1 MYDKPEMTG
10 MDMSMVFA
18 ALADPTRLALI
29 ETLSDGESR
38 SIVVLSQNGSIT
50 RQAVTKH
57 LSVLEQANLV
67 EREKVGRESRFRLH
81 PAPLIDARLSRN
93 RFQPVGRRTPAP
105 APVCRRLEHFQQK
118 CAAVLREANATK
130 QILRTPT

>member
-1 MYDKPEMTG
+1 MNDSPAVSGTN
-10 MDMSMVFA
+10 MSAVFA

-81 PAPLIDARLSRN
+81 PAPLVDARAYLATVSSQWDDALQRLR
-93 RFQPVGRRTPAP
+93 RFV
-105 APVCRRLEHFQQK
+105 ED
-118 CAAVLREANATK
+118 
-130 QILRTPT
+130 

>member
-1 MYDKPEMTG
+1 MNDSPSVSGTN
-10 MDMSMVFA
+10 MSAVFA

-38 SIVVLSQNGSIT
+38 SIVALSQNGSIT

-57 LSVLEQANLV
+57 LMVLEEAKLV

-81 PAPLIDARLSRN
+81 PAPLVDARAYLATVSA
-93 RFQPVGRRTPAP
+93 QWDDALQ
-105 APVCRRLEHFQQK
+105 RLRQYVED
-118 CAAVLREANATK
+118 
-130 QILRTPT
+130 

>member
-1 MYDKPEMTG
+1 MTG
-10 MDMSMVFA
+10 TDMSMVFA

-57 LSVLEQANLV
+57 LSVLEQAKLV

-81 PAPLIDARLSRN
+81 PAPLVDARAYLATVSSQWDNALHRLR
-93 RFQPVGRRTPAP
+93 RFV
-105 APVCRRLEHFQQK
+105 ED
-118 CAAVLREANATK
+118 
-130 QILRTPT
+130 

>member
-1 MYDKPEMTG
+1 MNESPASHAMKISAIFG
-10 MDMSMVFA
+10 

-57 LSVLEQANLV
+57 LSVLEQVGLV
-67 EREKVGRESRFRLH
+67 QREKIGRESHFRLH
-81 PAPLIDARLSRN
+81 PAPLVDARAYL
-93 RFQPVGRRTPAP
+93 
-105 APVCRRLEHFQQK
+105 
-118 CAAVLREANATK
+118 AAVSTQWDDALQRLRHFVED
-130 QILRTPT
+130 

>member
-1 MYDKPEMTG
+1 MTG

-29 ETLSDGESR
+29 ETLSDGASR

-50 RQAVTKH
+50 RQAITKH

-81 PAPLIDARLSRN
+81 PAPLIDARAYLTNVSGQWDDALQRLR
-93 RFQPVGRRTPAP
+93 RFV
-105 APVCRRLEHFQQK
+105 ED
-118 CAAVLREANATK
+118 
-130 QILRTPT
+130 

>member
-1 MYDKPEMTG
+1 MNDRQAVTG
-10 MDMSMVFA
+10 TDMSMVFT

-38 SIVVLSQNGSIT
+38 SIVALSQNGSIT

-57 LSVLEQANLV
+57 LTVLEQAKLV

-81 PAPLIDARLSRN
+81 PAPLIDARAYLATVSSQWDDALQRLR
-93 RFQPVGRRTPAP
+93 RFV
-105 APVCRRLEHFQQK
+105 ED
-118 CAAVLREANATK
+118 
-130 QILRTPT
+130 

>member
-1 MYDKPEMTG
+1 MTG
-10 MDMSMVFA
+10 TDISIVFA

-57 LSVLEQANLV
+57 LSVLEQARLV
-67 EREKVGRESRFRLH
+67 EREKVGRESRFRLQA
-81 PAPLIDARLSRN
+81 APLIDARAYLATVSSQWDNALQRLR
-93 RFQPVGRRTPAP
+93 RFV
-105 APVCRRLEHFQQK
+105 ED
-118 CAAVLREANATK
+118 
-130 QILRTPT
+130 

>member
-1 MYDKPEMTG
+1 MNDRPEMSGTG
-10 MDMSMVFA
+10 MSVIFA

-81 PAPLIDARLSRN
+81 PAPLVDARAYLADVANQWDDALQRLR
-93 RFQPVGRRTPAP
+93 RFV
-105 APVCRRLEHFQQK
+105 ED
-118 CAAVLREANATK
+118 
-130 QILRTPT
+130 

>member
-1 MYDKPEMTG
+1 MTG
-10 MDMSMVFA
+10 TDMSMVFA

-81 PAPLIDARLSRN
+81 PAPPLVDARAYLASVSSQWDDALQRLR
-93 RFQPVGRRTPAP
+93 RFV
-105 APVCRRLEHFQQK
+105 ED
-118 CAAVLREANATK
+118 
-130 QILRTPT
+130 

>member
-1 MYDKPEMTG
+1 MTG

-67 EREKVGRESRFRLH
+67 EREKVGRESRFRLD
-81 PAPLIDARLSRN
+81 AARLIDARAYLATVSNQWDDALQRLR
-93 RFQPVGRRTPAP
+93 RFV
-105 APVCRRLEHFQQK
+105 ED
-118 CAAVLREANATK
+118 
-130 QILRTPT
+130 

>member
-1 MYDKPEMTG
+1 MNDRQAVTG
-10 MDMSMVFA
+10 TDMSMVFA

-38 SIVVLSQNGSIT
+38 SIVALSQNGSIT

-57 LSVLEQANLV
+57 LTVLEQAKLV

-81 PAPLIDARLSRN
+81 PAPLIDARAYLATVSS
-93 RFQPVGRRTPAP
+93 QWDDAL
-105 APVCRRLEHFQQK
+105 RRLRRFVED
-118 CAAVLREANATK
+118 
-130 QILRTPT
+130 